1 VQHRA
6 QAPVFQS
13 KVAFLHWVSGAE
25 GTTVGGSRAA
35 DKHRGARDQLRKRP
49 EPRRQR
55 TMAALG
61 NFHPKIILDKSQFWG
76 SIEYKNRKNK
86 WTIVT
91 STFKIDITE
100 LTLFCL
106 IFHLLVPKI
115 EIRPQIHFGQKFSR
129 TAIVQRRAVRHVPPA
144 NLAAVGLV
152 VLLACKQGWA
162 RRDRSHGGGEP
173 RVPRR
178 PSVGAAAAF
187 HECRYGLPRRG
198 VRRRKV
204 DSVVRAAIANSERSR
219 ATREGSKYSTV
230 QLTLNWEIV

>member
-1 VQHRA
+1 MQHRA

-55 TMAALG
+55 TMAAFGGIFIQKSLG
-61 NFHPKIILDKSQFWG
+61 TNLNFEVASSPNSRQNQ
-76 SIEYKNRKNK
+76 Y
-86 WTIVT
+86 TIVT

-100 LTLFCL
+100 LPLFCL
-106 IFHLLVPKI
+106 IFHLFVPKNWDFLFKYI
-115 EIRPQIHFGQKFSR
+115 LDETFPK

-144 NLAAVGLV
+144 NLAAVGLA

-162 RRDRSHGGGEP
+162 RRDRSHG
-173 RVPRR
+173 RRRRR

-187 HECRYGLPRRG
+187 HECRGSLPRRG